1 LFEQEGFRFKQ
12 LLYFLMLAPLV
23 IPGVILGNA
32 ILLLS
37 DTLGT
42 YFETTRGLDIELF
55 RPGF

>member
-1 LFEQEGFRFKQ
+1 LSEQEGFRFKQ
-12 LLYFLMLAPLV
+12 LLYFLMLAALV
-23 IPGVILGNA
+23 IPGVILGNS

-42 YFETTRGLDIELF
+42 YFETTRGRDIELF